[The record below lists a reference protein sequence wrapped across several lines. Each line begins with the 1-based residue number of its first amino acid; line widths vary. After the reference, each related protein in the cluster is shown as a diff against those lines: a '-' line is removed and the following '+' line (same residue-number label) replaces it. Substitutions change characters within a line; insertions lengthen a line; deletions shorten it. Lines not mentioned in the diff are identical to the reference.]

1 MIKETEQRTRL
12 TSNILE
18 VVLVVKVLHH
28 YLFHLFECSM
38 ALASR
43 GGCENNVWQMWVSC
57 NSGGCEDNVWRMG
70 VSCSSGGCET
80 TVWQMWVSC
89 SRAGCKTNLWLGF
102 VTMKGQPVVVVATG
116 GIAFEFFAT
125 LTQNS
130 QGLTVFCLFYVEF
143 HLSKSLHFLSP
154 FICIA
159 TAVNI
164 GTV

>member
-1 MIKETEQRTRL
+1 
-12 TSNILE
+12 
-18 VVLVVKVLHH
+18 
-28 YLFHLFECSM
+28 
-38 ALASR
+38 
-43 GGCENNVWQMWVSC
+43 
-57 NSGGCEDNVWRMG
+57 
-70 VSCSSGGCET
+70 
-80 TVWQMWVSC
+80 
-89 SRAGCKTNLWLGF
+89 
-102 VTMKGQPVVVVATG
+102 MKGQPVVVVATG

-125 LTQNS
+125 LAQNS